1 MQLLR
6 TAPADVPRLEEELNA
21 KLLAGRFLEAYEEFY
36 SEDAMQPRRGL
47 RRRHAGSDYARALAF
62 FGWVE
67 TFLGAFPV
75 RSVTARDTSVS
86 EWIVNR
92 RPRPGHRAG
101 TQVVAR
107 RWRDGKVVRERFVD
121 RM

>member
-1 MQLLR
+1 MQLLK
-6 TAPADVPRLEEELNA
+6 AGPADVRRLEEELNA
-21 KLLAGRFLEAYEEFY
+21 KLLAGRFLEAYEQY
-36 SEDAMQPRRGL
+36 YTEDAMRPRRGQ
-47 RRRHAGSDYARALAF
+47 RNRQADTDYARALAF

-75 RSVTARDTSVS
+75 RSVTARDTSYS

-92 RPRPGHRAG
+92 RPRAGHGAG

-107 RWRDGKVVRERFVD
+107 RWRDGKVVRERFVN

>member
-1 MQLLR
+1 MHLLS
-6 TAPADVPRLEEELNA
+6 TVPADVHRLEEELNA

-47 RRRHAGSDYARALAF
+47 RGRHAGSDYARALAF

-107 RWRDGKVVRERFVD
+107 HWRDGKVVRERFVD

>member
-1 MQLLR
+1 MHLLKA
-6 TAPADVPRLEEELNA
+6 APADVRTLEEELNA
-21 KLLAGRFLEAYEEFY
+21 KLLAGRFLEAYEEYY
-36 SEDAMQPRRGL
+36 SEDAVQPRGGP
-47 RRRHAGSDYARALAF
+47 RRPVGSDYARALAF

-75 RSVTARDTSVS
+75 RSITARDTSVS

-92 RPRPGHRAG
+92 RPPPGHGAG

-107 RWRDGKVVRERFVD
+107 RWRDGKVVRERFLD

>member
-1 MQLLR
+1 MQLLQAMPTDVR
-6 TAPADVPRLEEELNA
+6 TLEEQLNA
-21 KLLAGRFLEAYEEFY
+21 KLLSGRFLEAYEEYY
-36 SEDAMQPRRGL
+36 SEDAVQPRRGL
-47 RRRHAGSDYARALAF
+47 RGRHAGSDYVRALAF

-75 RSVTARDTSVS
+75 RSVTARDTSYS

-92 RPRPGHRAG
+92 RTRSGHRGG